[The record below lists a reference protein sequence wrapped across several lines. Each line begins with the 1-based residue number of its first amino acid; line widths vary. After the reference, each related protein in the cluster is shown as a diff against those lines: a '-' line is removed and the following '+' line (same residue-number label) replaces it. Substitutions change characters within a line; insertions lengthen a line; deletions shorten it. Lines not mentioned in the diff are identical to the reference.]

1 MLAYVLFMPS
11 SVKPRPRI
19 QTEVSEPH
27 FCTCKEKPLR
37 CTKLIKSLSKYINMT
52 DENKQI
58 LKELR
63 EMRADIDYIKRHV
76 IDADII
82 LTSDDL
88 ESLEEAEKD
97 FKEGKTRKIS

>member
-1 MLAYVLFMPS
+1 MA
-11 SVKPRPRI
+11 
-19 QTEVSEPH
+19 
-27 FCTCKEKPLR
+27 
-37 CTKLIKSLSKYINMT
+37 

-58 LKELR
+58 LKEIR
-63 EMRADIDYIKRHV
+63 EIKSDIDYIKKHI

-97 FKEGKTRKIS
+97 FKQKTVNLIRLS

>member
-1 MLAYVLFMPS
+1 
-11 SVKPRPRI
+11 
-19 QTEVSEPH
+19 
-27 FCTCKEKPLR
+27 
-37 CTKLIKSLSKYINMT
+37 MT

-63 EMRADIDYIKRHV
+63 EIKADLNYIKKHV

-82 LTSDDL
+82 LASDDL

-97 FKEGKTRKIS
+97 FKERKTKKLV